1 MISEDFRPLLA
12 ATVDLDKVKFPC
24 YVSPKL
30 DGIRVLGM
38 NGKAMTRSMKE
49 LPNRYTQSVFAS
61 GIYDGLDG
69 EIIVGPANAPDVY
82 RVTNSAVMSRD
93 GEPDFTYHVFDRWD
107 MQYIAFATRYKNL
120 EVLCCPPKAGGINR
134 VGLVPQIKVHDLAG
148 LHDAEAHWLSEG
160 YEGLMGRSIDGVY
173 KYGRATMKEGILW
186 KLKRMSTSEAV
197 IVGVAEL
204 ERNLNEAKLNELGYT
219 ERSTAKDGMAG
230 GGTLGSLL
238 VRDIE
243 TSVLFSI
250 GTGFTSDERD
260 AVWVNRGSIVGK
272 IITYN
277 HFSIGNYDKPRFP
290 SFKGF
295 RDKRD
300 L

>member
-1 MISEDFRPLLA
+1 MISENFKPLLA

-49 LPNRYTQSVFAS
+49 LPNRYIQSIFAS

-69 EIIVGPANAPDVY
+69 EIIVGPPNAPDVY

-93 GEPDFTYHVFDRWD
+93 GEPNFTYHVFDRWD
-107 MQYIAFATRYKNL
+107 MPNARFEDRFI
-120 EVLCCPPKAGGINR
+120 
-134 VGLVPQIKVHDLAG
+134 G
-148 LHDAEAHWLSEG
+148 LHELDIPRISIVPHSRMSEKGLLDVEQEWLEAG
-160 YEGLMGRSIDGVY
+160 YEGVMGRSIDGIY

-197 IVGVAEL
+197 IEGVVEL

-219 ERSTAKDGMAG
+219 ERSTAKGGMAG
-230 GGTLGSLL
+230 GDTMGALL

-260 AVWVNRGSIVGK
+260 AIWVNRGSIVGK

>member
-1 MISEDFRPLLA
+1 MTIENFKPLLA
-12 ATVDLDKVKFPC
+12 ATVDLNKVKFPC

-38 NGKAMTRSMKE
+38 NGKAMTRSLKE
-49 LPNRYTQSVFAS
+49 VPNRYIQSVFAS

-107 MQYIAFATRYKNL
+107 RPYVTFEARLNELRQMPAPYNVVLVRQVRVSREGLL
-120 EVLCCPPKAGGINR
+120 EMEN
-134 VGLVPQIKVHDLAG
+134 
-148 LHDAEAHWLSEG
+148 EWLSDG

-197 IVGVAEL
+197 IEGVVEL

-230 GGTLGSLL
+230 GGTMGALL

-250 GTGFTSDERD
+250 GTGFTLDERD
-260 AVWVNRGSIVGK
+260 TIWVNRGPIVGK